1 MPTEQ
6 EPNSMEEKR
15 VLIVDSNAVTQQ
27 ARAKVLRAHG
37 VHVQTAD
44 SIHQAELLWS
54 PGLFNLIMLDLRENG
69 ADAMAFWRKV
79 KRESPRQ
86 HIVRLGGPFVLRQ
99 AQHSR
104 AA

>member
-6 EPNSMEEKR
+6 EPDIEEKR
-15 VLIVDSNAVTQQ
+15 VLLIDSNPTTQQ

-44 SIHQAELLWS
+44 SIQQAELLWS
-54 PGLFNLIMLDLRENG
+54 PGFFNLIMLDVRENS
-69 ADAMAFWRKV
+69 AEAIAFWRRV
-79 KRESPRQ
+79 KRDSPRQ
-86 HIVRLGGPFVLRQ
+86 RVLRLGPPFVLRQ
-99 AQHSR
+99 TQHSR

>member
-54 PGLFNLIMLDLRENG
+54 PGLFNLIMLDVRENS
-69 ADAMAFWRKV
+69 AEAIAFWRRV
-79 KRESPRQ
+79 KRDAPRQ
-86 HIVRLGGPFVLRQ
+86 RILRLGPPFVLRQ
-99 AQHSR
+99 SQNSR